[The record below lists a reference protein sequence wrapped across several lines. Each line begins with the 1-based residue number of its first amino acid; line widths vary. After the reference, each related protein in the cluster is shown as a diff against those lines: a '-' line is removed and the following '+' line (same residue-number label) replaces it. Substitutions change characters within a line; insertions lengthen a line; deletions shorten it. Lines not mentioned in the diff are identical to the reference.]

1 MSTLE
6 STVSMLKALP
16 EAEVQKVFFF
26 TKGIFDNNNSPIVP
40 ISEDELLEKLAHSR
54 AQSEAGMVQDMESA
68 IDDISRELGI

>member
-26 TKGIFDNNNSPIVP
+26 TKSIFDNNNSPIVP
-40 ISEDELLEKLAHSR
+40 MSEDELLKKLAHSR
-54 AQSEAGMVQDMESA
+54 TQSEAGMVQDME
-68 IDDISRELGI
+68 